1 MKKITQF
8 IKKNKFLTLIL
19 LIYIILFILMPNK
32 AITSLKNSFYYV
44 KEMLMIMPVILLLT
58 ALITAWVPKKAIEK
72 NLGSNSGFK
81 GSIFSFLLG
90 SFSAGPIYAAFPVCK
105 TLFEKGASI
114 SNIVILLSTWAVVK
128 IPMLLTEFKFL
139 GPKFM
144 IARWIL
150 TTISI
155 FIMGYITSKLVKPK
169 DLPLNDPQENYLVEP
184 LRISSEYC
192 IGCGICS
199 EIAPKYF
206 KMENKKATVIN
217 QNIYQK
223 DLKAICKAIEKCP
236 SQIIQLHK

>member
-1 MKKITQF
+1 MSGLSTCRFSCDAGASIVPIVAFLTTLTMVGIVTFPLEKKEFGTKFTIIRNSCFIFAITIVLIMGVILRKITQF
-8 IKKNKFLTLIL
+8 IKNKFLTLIL

-155 FIMGYITSKLVKPK
+155 FIMGYITSKLVK
-169 DLPLNDPQENYLVEP
+169 Q
-184 LRISSEYC
+184 RI
-192 IGCGICS
+192 
-199 EIAPKYF
+199 F
-206 KMENKKATVIN
+206 
-217 QNIYQK
+217 
-223 DLKAICKAIEKCP
+223 
-236 SQIIQLHK
+236 H